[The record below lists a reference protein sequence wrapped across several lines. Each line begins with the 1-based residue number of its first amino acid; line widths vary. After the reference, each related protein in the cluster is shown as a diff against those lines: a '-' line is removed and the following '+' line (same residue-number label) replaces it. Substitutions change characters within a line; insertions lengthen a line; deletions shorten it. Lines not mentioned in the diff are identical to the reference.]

1 MFLSYKLSPIRTVS
15 VGNGVR
21 PNDETSIY
29 MFTIYNVTDLD
40 NVYIATIDSAAF
52 LMDNRSI
59 LVFTR
64 YEDKCIPFMRVSMW
78 ELNNTIKLASLLR
91 FGVEVPLQ
99 KDEILYSCVQFIG
112 SHLALH

>member
-15 VGNGVR
+15 VRNGIR

-40 NVYIATIDSAAF
+40 NVYVATIDSAAS

-64 YEDKCIPFMRVSMW
+64 YGDRCIPFMRVSMW